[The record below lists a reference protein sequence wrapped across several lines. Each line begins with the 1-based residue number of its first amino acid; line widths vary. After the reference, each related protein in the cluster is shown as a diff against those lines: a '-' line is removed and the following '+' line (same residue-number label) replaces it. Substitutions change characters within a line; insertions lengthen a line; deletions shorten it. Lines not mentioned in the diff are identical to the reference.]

1 MIPANRE
8 TAPKHEGAADGAD
21 VTTEAGAGEVATG
34 AETDAKTRVDHDE
47 GAVIGAET
55 DEGGVIGADHD
66 EGAVTRAETDE
77 GAVPEVDLDEGAA
90 TAAETAAAA
99 NENVAETGA
108 AARGA
113 VADET
118 EATTM
123 AVDGV
128 TAQSLTGQR
137 KATRGTNPLDGM
149 TGEVRTPHEEDDET
163 VIAANVVEERNHT
176 LLGKKY
182 PELKTDNT

>member
-1 MIPANRE
+1 MNWYKGWNVERKEGKASGLTLLEAMDSIIPPSRP
-8 TAPKHEGAADGAD
+8 TDKPLRLPLQD
-21 VTTEAGAGEVATG
+21 VY
-34 AETDAKTRVDHDE
+34 K
-47 GAVIGAET
+47 IG
-55 DEGGVIGADHD
+55 GIG
-66 EGAVTRAETDE
+66 T
-77 GAVPEVDLDEGAA
+77 VPEVDLDEGAA

-137 KATRGTNPLDGM
+137 K
-149 TGEVRTPHEEDDET
+149 
-163 VIAANVVEERNHT
+163 
-176 LLGKKY
+176 
-182 PELKTDNT
+182 